1 MQIKENEYDV
11 GVIIG
16 RFQIHE
22 LHEAHKQLIE
32 TVQSRHKRTV
42 ILLGCGPVLSTR
54 NNPLSFEP
62 RQQMIN
68 ESYPDILCMPL
79 QDRALDEV
87 WSKDVDSIINT
98 YIPLS
103 SVVIYGGRDSFI
115 KHYSGK
121 YPVLE
126 LQADNY
132 VESFSA
138 TNVRYD
144 LSHSPTISSADFRAG
159 AIWAAHNKYPTV
171 YPTVD
176 VAIFNRPPLT
186 IEAAN
191 EHEESS
197 LQILLGRKPNETR
210 FRLIG
215 GFADARCGSYEIDAR
230 REVYEETKLEVS
242 SPKYIGSF
250 KVDDWRYRNEVDCIK
265 TMLFICHN
273 IYGSPQASD
282 DIEEVEWFRLHDFKL
297 NHDLDM
303 PKIVPNH
310 IEMILKL
317 QEMFK

>member
-1 MQIKENEYDV
+1 MQIKEEEYDV

-22 LHEAHKQLIE
+22 LHEAHKKLIE

-87 WSKDVDSIINT
+87 WSKSVDSLISA

-159 AIWAAHNKYPTV
+159 AIWAAHNRYPTV

-176 VAIFNRPPLT
+176 IAIFSNDPDQ
-186 IEAAN
+186 IYHQHKQE
-191 EHEESS
+191 
-197 LQILLGRKPNETR
+197 ILLGRKPNEVLY
-210 FRLIG
+210 RLIG
-215 GFADARCGSYEIDAR
+215 GFADPKSESYEQDAR
-230 REVYEETKLEVS
+230 REVYEETGLEVS
-242 SPKYIGSF
+242 DPKYLGSF
-250 KVDDWRYRNEVDCIK
+250 SVNDWRYNGEVDCIK
-265 TMLFICHN
+265 TLLFTCHVSW
-273 IYGSPQASD
+273 GSATAAD
-282 DIEEVEWFRLHDFKL
+282 DIEEVKWFNLASLDT
-297 NHDLDM
+297 DL
-303 PKIVPNH
+303 IVPNH
-310 IEMILKL
+310 VKMIEILKEL
-317 QEMFK
+317 YA